1 MAGTPPLRKL
11 ENVLAVAR
19 ERHFGKAAERLHVD
33 PSNLSRQVREVEDEL
48 GIEIF
53 VRTNH
58 YVAIAEEAVEFIMD
72 LEQMLARFVTEFEK
86 SKRLARL
93 RARRKASSFVIGY
106 SPFVA
111 PTIPHEIRANH
122 SARFPSVYLELRR
135 ASSQELT
142 DSLIADACQACVMVR
157 PAGQHYLEAIPLRS
171 EHLSAV
177 WPRAYQAN
185 LSAVGLI
192 ELRAHPLILPCSDR
206 TDPVL
211 EEWFFSQCAA
221 AGFKPKVAAEA
232 TSPSEA
238 FNLVQ
243 DVPASRLCRAESA
256 ATLLGISDALRSAA
270 SKRFC
275 WSLPI
280 AGESPTACRR

>member
-11 ENVLAVAR
+11 EYVLAVAR

-33 PSNLSRQVREVEDEL
+33 PSNLSRQVR
-48 GIEIF
+48 EIF

-86 SKRLARL
+86 SKRLAHL
-93 RARRKASSFVIGY
+93 RARRKACSFVIGY

-157 PAGQHYLEAIPLRS
+157 PAGGQHYLEAIPLRS

-211 EEWFFSQCAA
+211 EE
-221 AGFKPKVAAEA
+221 
-232 TSPSEA
+232 
-238 FNLVQ
+238 
-243 DVPASRLCRAESA
+243 
-256 ATLLGISDALRSAA
+256 
-270 SKRFC
+270 
-275 WSLPI
+275 
-280 AGESPTACRR
+280 